1 MLLFSGV
8 LGLCFGSF
16 INALTWRVATGRGIG
31 GRSMCPHCKKTL
43 MARDLIPVVSFLVL
57 RGRCRYCHK
66 KISWQYPIVEI
77 ITALSFVLIAIQPI
91 ALERV
96 VAEWVIAVFLMS
108 LFVIDL
114 RYGVLPDILTI
125 PAIIIGTVARVLLE
139 GFSMAG
145 VDMLVGGLVG
155 LSFFAL
161 QWIVSK
167 GKWIGDGD
175 IRFGALMGVLLGFPG
190 VLLALMI
197 SYSIGAMVAIGL
209 LTAHKRQWGS
219 RIALGPFLVVGTMI
233 TYYWGDR
240 ILSVLG
246 L

>member
-1 MLLFSGV
+1 MVLLGFV

-16 INALTWRVATGRGIG
+16 SNALTWRVATGRGIG

-57 RGRCRYCHK
+57 RGRCRTCHK
-66 KISWQYPIVEI
+66 KISWQYPIVEVV
-77 ITALSFVLIAIQPI
+77 TALSFALIAIQPI
-91 ALERV
+91 AV
-96 VAEWVIAVFLMS
+96 PQIMIEWVIAAVLMS

-114 RYGVLPDILTI
+114 RYGILPDVLTI
-125 PAIIIGTVARVLLE
+125 PAIIGVIGIRVLL
-139 GFSMAG
+139 GDWSTVG
-145 VDMLVGGLVG
+145 VDMLLGGLVG
-155 LSFFAL
+155 FSFFGL
-161 QWIVSK
+161 QWVLSK

-175 IRFGALMGVLLGFPG
+175 IRFGVLMGVLLGFPT
-190 VLLALMI
+190 VFLALMM

-219 RIALGPFLVVGTMI
+219 RIALGPFLVVGTVI
-233 TYYWGDR
+233 AYYWGGW
-240 ILSVLG
+240 ILTLFG